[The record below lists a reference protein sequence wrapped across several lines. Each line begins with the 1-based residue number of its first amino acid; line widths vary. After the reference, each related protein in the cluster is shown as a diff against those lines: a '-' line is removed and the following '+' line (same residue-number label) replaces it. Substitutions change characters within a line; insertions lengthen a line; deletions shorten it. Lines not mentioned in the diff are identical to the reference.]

1 MAYDLKNLDFDVIR
15 RALEKLTF
23 TPYGAEAA
31 RELEPPEELEIAR
44 RMQQSVSAGRR
55 LSDAGALPRLDEVPS
70 IRAALRQAASPGAS
84 LNPRALR
91 NILEV
96 MAAARQ
102 LDDLLERAPELYPQS
117 REHLWPDEDLRE
129 VLEHCIEPGGV
140 ICRQA
145 SEALADLHGQYEA
158 QRGEAEAVIRRIQKR
173 PELKAWIKDP
183 GRIHWQGVRAVVAIK
198 AEGAEQIKGVRR
210 GSQSGG
216 MDQLVEPLE
225 AVAANNQLERLA
237 GKISAEQQRLLREL
251 TARVHAS
258 LPVLERMLDAMTW
271 IDLALAGGR
280 LSAQMGAHAP
290 RLVDEPGV
298 ELRQAYHP
306 LLLMQFIQGTLER
319 PVPLSLRL
327 DDETRFLLI
336 TGPNTGG
343 KTVALKTLG
352 LLVIMAQCGLHIPA
366 EEDCTI
372 GWYRS
377 VMVDM
382 GDRQSLYHQ
391 LSTFA
396 GHVEVMKQILER
408 ADERSL
414 LLLDELGTGTD
425 PKEGAALAMAMMD
438 EMVDRHCQGIVNS
451 HLSPLKDYAEHQP
464 HIVNAAMSFDRETL
478 SPTYRLTAGV
488 SGESLGLTIAE
499 RNGLATEVVARA
511 RHYWQRLNPGKEAD

>member
-1 MAYDLKNLDFDVIR
+1 MSYDLKSLDFDVIR
-15 RALEKLTF
+15 RSLEKLAL

-31 RELEPPEELEIAR
+31 RELEPPGDIEIAR
-44 RMQQSVSAGRR
+44 RMQRAVSTGRR
-55 LSDAGALPRLDEVPS
+55 LADGGQLPKLDEVPN

-96 MAAARQ
+96 MAAGEQ
-102 LDDLLERAPELYPQS
+102 LAGLLAQWPELYPQS
-117 REHLWPDEDLRE
+117 AGHLRPDAALRDLLARS
-129 VLEHCIEPGGV
+129 IESSGA
-140 ICRQA
+140 ISRQA
-145 SEALADLHGQYEA
+145 SPELEALH
-158 QRGEAEAVIRRIQKR
+158 QRYDEQRREAEQVIRRIQQR
-173 PELKAWIKDP
+173 DELQPWIKDP
-183 GRIHWQGVRAVVAIK
+183 GRVCWQGCRAVVAIK
-198 AEGAEQIKGVRR
+198 SEGAEQLKGVRR

-216 MDQLVEPLE
+216 FDQLVEPLE
-225 AVAANNQLERLA
+225 AVAANNQLERLG
-237 GKISAEQQRLLREL
+237 GKINAEQQRLLREL
-251 TARVHAS
+251 TAQVHAG
-258 LPVLERMLDAMTW
+258 LAELERLLDAITW

-290 RLVDEPGV
+290 RLLEQPQV

-306 LLLMQFIQGTLER
+306 VLLMQFLQGTLER

-327 DDETRFLLI
+327 DGETRFLLI

-352 LLVIMAQCGLHIPA
+352 LLVVMAQCGLHIPA

-372 GWYRS
+372 GWYGS

-396 GHVEVMKQILER
+396 GHVEVMKQLLAQ
-408 ADERSL
+408 ADGYSL

-425 PKEGAALAMAMMD
+425 PKEGAALAMAMLD
-438 EMVDRHCQGIVNS
+438 EMVARGCQGIVNS
-451 HLSPLKDYAEHQP
+451 HLSPLKDYAEAHA
-464 HIVNAAMSFDRETL
+464 HIINAAMSFDRETL
-478 SPTYRLTAGV
+478 SPTYRLTAGT

-499 RNGLATEVVARA
+499 RNGLAGEVVVRA
-511 RHYWQRLNPGKEAD
+511 RQYWRQLGGR